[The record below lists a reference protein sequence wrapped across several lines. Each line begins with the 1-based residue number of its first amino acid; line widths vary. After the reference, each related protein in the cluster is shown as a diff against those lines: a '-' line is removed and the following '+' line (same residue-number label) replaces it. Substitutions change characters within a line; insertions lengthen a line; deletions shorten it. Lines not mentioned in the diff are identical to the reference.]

1 MLTLNELHDVRRDAA
16 LTLNQVATIER
27 KTVVQD
33 GFDTTETWV
42 SIQTNV
48 PCRVFEPSGIR
59 AYEGSFGNREQSNGY
74 PIIRLPW
81 ATNVTEADRV
91 VVGSRRFEVT
101 RRVETSYG
109 VLTTLLCTEA
119 R

>member
-1 MLTLNELHDVRRDAA
+1 MLSPNELVALRRDAA

-27 KTVVQD
+27 KTIVQD
-33 GFDTTETWV
+33 GFDTTETWTNV
-42 SIQTNV
+42 QTNV

-91 VVGSRRFEVT
+91 IVGTRRFEVT

-109 VLTTLLCTEA
+109 ALTTLLCTEA